1 VTKKNY
7 DNNTEEGALV
17 TSLVVIDTF
26 KDAWYI
32 DFGVTRHMT
41 GRRNQF
47 GKFEPL
53 HNEIKIWQ

>member
-1 VTKKNY
+1 MTKKNY
-7 DNNTEEGALV
+7 DNNIEESGLV
-17 TSLVVIDTF
+17 ISLVVIDTF

-41 GRRNQF
+41 RRHNRF

-53 HNEIKIWQ
+53 HNEIKICQ

>member
-1 VTKKNY
+1 VIKNNY
-7 DNNTEEGALV
+7 DNNNEEDALV

-41 GRRNQF
+41 GRRNKF
-47 GKFEPL
+47 GKF
-53 HNEIKIWQ
+53 

>member
-1 VTKKNY
+1 MTTKNY
-7 DNNTEEGALV
+7 DNTIEEGALV
-17 TSLVVIDTF
+17 TALVVIDTF

-32 DFGVTRHMT
+32 EFGVTRHMT
-41 GRRNQF
+41 GRHNQF